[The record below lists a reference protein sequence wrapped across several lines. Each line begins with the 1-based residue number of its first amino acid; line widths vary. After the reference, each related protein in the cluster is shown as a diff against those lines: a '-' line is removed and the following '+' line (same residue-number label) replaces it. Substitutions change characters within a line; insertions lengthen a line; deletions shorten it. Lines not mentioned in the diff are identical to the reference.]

1 MKTEIGAKS
10 SDGLSQKKSII
21 DIIAR
26 IEIQTAELEKR
37 LYQLSERLEPI
48 RVDIPIAAVEREE
61 IIGVSEL
68 HGLLIKHSYKMED
81 LNDCVSKL
89 ESELDI

>member
-26 IEIQTAELEKR
+26 IEIQTAELEKGYTS
-37 LYQLSERLEPI
+37 YQGLEPI
-48 RVDIPIAAVEREE
+48 RVDIPIAAVEER
-61 IIGVSEL
+61 
-68 HGLLIKHSYKMED
+68 K
-81 LNDCVSKL
+81 
-89 ESELDI
+89 